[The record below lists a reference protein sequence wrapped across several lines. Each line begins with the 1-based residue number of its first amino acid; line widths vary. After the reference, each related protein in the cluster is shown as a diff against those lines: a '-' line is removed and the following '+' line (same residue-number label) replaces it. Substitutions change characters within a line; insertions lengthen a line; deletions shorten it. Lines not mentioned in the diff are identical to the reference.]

1 MTLFFSD
8 ITAILHHFDR
18 FVVQQSYA
26 PYEVISHL
34 ILTYLLTDCIQ
45 GFNFNYLFIT
55 SVCLLIVSHIVTAFY
70 WGICLRNGTKVRERE
85 MPFNWSLFQV
95 LQCKEEK
102 SVAKK
107 ILRRYLPFV
116 PACLPT
122 LLFCRLA
129 EIRVALEGGRMLPP
143 EAWHALVQENLH
155 LAWMANDVKIIGSN

>member
-1 MTLFFSD
+1 
-8 ITAILHHFDR
+8 
-18 FVVQQSYA
+18 
-26 PYEVISHL
+26 
-34 ILTYLLTDCIQ
+34 
-45 GFNFNYLFIT
+45 
-55 SVCLLIVSHIVTAFY
+55 
-70 WGICLRNGTKVRERE
+70 

-155 LAWMANDVKIIGSN
+155 FAWMANDVKIIGSN